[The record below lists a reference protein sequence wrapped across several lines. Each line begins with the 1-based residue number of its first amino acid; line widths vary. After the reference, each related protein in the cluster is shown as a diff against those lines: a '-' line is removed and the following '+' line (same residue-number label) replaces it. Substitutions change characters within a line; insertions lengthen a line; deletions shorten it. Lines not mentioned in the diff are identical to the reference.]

1 MPGVR
6 KAGLGLYN
14 DVSPAHPPGISQR
27 CDFSLHGAMGP
38 PGPDR
43 DRDGTSSAD
52 RSARLTALGI
62 SFRLGA
68 ARYRILPAGSRP
80 AADEDRVGDKEAR
93 KLLEQA
99 ATLDQPGDADIV
111 GGTPTSIATLVI
123 ELRRSVGPVVVMRL
137 RPSAPTAKA
146 PPLEVVA
153 EASPPPSRRPR
164 EVKEGWIEVE
174 VLDELGEVREG
185 DSYRLKL
192 TDGRILE
199 GKVGSKG
206 VIAVHGIDPGNV
218 EVTITSLDGA
228 AWTI

>member
-1 MPGVR
+1 
-6 KAGLGLYN
+6 
-14 DVSPAHPPGISQR
+14 
-27 CDFSLHGAMGP
+27 
-38 PGPDR
+38 
-43 DRDGTSSAD
+43 
-52 RSARLTALGI
+52 
-62 SFRLGA
+62 
-68 ARYRILPAGSRP
+68 LPAGSRP